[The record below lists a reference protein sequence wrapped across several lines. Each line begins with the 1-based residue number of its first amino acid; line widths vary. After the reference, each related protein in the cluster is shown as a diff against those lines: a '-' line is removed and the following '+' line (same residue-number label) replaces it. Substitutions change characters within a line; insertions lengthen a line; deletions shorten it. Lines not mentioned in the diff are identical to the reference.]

1 MIYESTGGIKDRKR
15 AVLQKFKGVDTSS
28 PVYAV
33 DTSRAS
39 AMRNFININGAN
51 HKRPGWRQFARFK
64 DSSGNDLKINGYFD
78 VTIAE
83 TRVKI
88 VYAGTMFYVF
98 NGSSYDPITSVSH
111 DIISSC
117 ATVDFSLLE
126 DRKASMFV
134 YDDKAYFVG
143 MGDILVLGKFS
154 SEGTLELRRVY
165 GDEHTFIPRTTT
177 NIAPN
182 EAETDENDQPITYAS
197 RQTDR
202 DVNLLTP
209 YRYNEL
215 IGSMAVAEGDYT
227 RSYKL
232 DCELIDRDSF
242 EVDCYDYDSSTG
254 VKVERHLTLVEHTEE
269 EGEEEV
275 AAAESDTP
283 SYDVRK
289 VTVGDV
295 ISEKEIAFPLPYT
308 GNSENFSGATA
319 QPGELAR
326 LYGKGGG
333 TIFNAG
339 NYKIVVEVGFYS
351 SISVQQGGAV
361 TGSDSGSIFYF
372 YEEKTD
378 GGTTTRTQLYNIKT
392 NGTTHSFHASNDIP
406 SSNYVKVDGRW
417 MIVRTAPLGCVVT
430 KIDNSYFG
438 NGDTNF
444 AMMPTAS
451 LPDLY
456 DLIDADDENAVCGYV
471 DIAEGV
477 LTLIVPMRSIAGE
490 PNIKVKFGYTQM
502 SQTNKILGCTFG
514 AYFGANGGTN
524 TLFLSGNADCK
535 NYDFWS
541 EAEDFTYFPSGNL
554 CRVGTENTAVRGYI
568 RLGDD
573 SLAIIKEPS
582 RTEPTLYIRTGEAT
596 TTYKDSEDRTHVS
609 EGYYKTSGK
618 FITEGC
624 VADGSCAMFAGDAV
638 FLSKKG
644 LFGITIGTD
653 SIAVEQRVARERS
666 RFINELFRKHK
677 DLSKAVSIVYDNRLY
692 IALDGAVYV
701 ADARFKSNERGDM
714 ADTFN
719 YEWWVW
725 DNCPVR
731 AWYEIGGELCF
742 GTDDGRLCVFD
753 KEYTDR
759 TYETV
764 NTYSFNVASNDIT
777 PDVEIPVG
785 SLVYFVGDS
794 YRLLLAAADMT
805 VSSGK
810 ITVSAAN
817 IGKVVA
823 GMAVYADTVTSTGLS
838 VSTKYFISDV
848 DYGYCTFK
856 LKTEAGAAVTPTAAG
871 FRLLCNMKGEIL
883 KVSRYWETTEGGTAK
898 HITVKNLYAGE
909 SDPNYTLASYNGGST
924 TCELRRHFVKNVVAE
939 WYTPVMDM
947 GANDVIKQLLSLT
960 IATEQVTNGRLTF
973 GWETRGAD
981 SLVDV
986 DSKGLDVFD
995 FGNLDFDR
1003 FAFDTGFSTSFTR
1016 KVKSSFNFIIFRF
1029 VSDNECDCCVH
1040 SFTIGY
1046 KMNRRNKGV
1055 F

>member
-1 MIYESTGGIKDRKR
+1 MIYESTGGIKERKR

-64 DSSGNDLKINGYFD
+64 DSSGNDLKINGYFKF
-78 VTIAE
+78 TISQQ
-83 TRVKI
+83 TYTI
-88 VYAGTMFYVF
+88 VYAGKTFYAYDETMGEFYDLVKGRGTVG
-98 NGSSYDPITSVSH
+98 NANYIPSMASYGF
-111 DIISSC
+111 
-117 ATVDFSLLE
+117 ANQVDESLLLDQKTQVFVRD
-126 DRKASMFV
+126 DR
-134 YDDKAYFVG
+134 AYFVG
-143 MGDILVLGKFS
+143 CGDYLVFALYDGVPQ
-154 SEGTLELRRVY
+154 LRRVY
-165 GDEHTFIPRTTT
+165 KDENTYIPRTTT
-177 NIAPN
+177 NIGPN
-182 EAETDENDQPITYAS
+182 EEEVNENDQPIAYAS

-202 DVNLLTP
+202 DVNLFTP
-209 YRYNEL
+209 VRYNEL
-215 IGSMAVAEGDYT
+215 IGSAQADPDEAGEGANPTFRTY
-227 RSYKL
+227 SL
-232 DCELIDRDSF
+232 DADEIDSDSLT
-242 EVDCYDYDSSTG
+242 VDFYDYDEETG
-254 VKVERHLTLVEHTEE
+254 VSTDHSLVVGASTTDWLGSSLTE
-269 EGEEEV
+269 
-275 AAAESDTP
+275 DRTP
-283 SYDVRK
+283 V
-289 VTVGDV
+289 VGDNLRNKTITFNTTKTTYKESVYAFYSEREV
-295 ISEKEIAFPLPYT
+295 ISAGKFKLV
-308 GNSENFSGATA
+308 
-319 QPGELAR
+319 AR
-326 LYGKGGG
+326 RADNGSWNHFNLYAIYNGTETRICYVARS
-333 TIFNAG
+333 TIFSTYYITWYAETYTVPNDEDC
-339 NYKIVVEVGFYS
+339 VVTYASLVKSFY
-351 SISVQQGGAV
+351 A
-361 TGSDSGSIFYF
+361 
-372 YEEKTD
+372 
-378 GGTTTRTQLYNIKT
+378 
-392 NGTTHSFHASNDIP
+392 
-406 SSNYVKVDGRW
+406 
-417 MIVRTAPLGCVVT
+417 TAPLPAAVR
-430 KIDNSYFG
+430 KLIEIDG
-438 NGDTNF
+438 G
-444 AMMPTAS
+444 
-451 LPDLY
+451 
-456 DLIDADDENAVCGYV
+456 G
-471 DIAEGV
+471 EGV
-477 LTLIVPMRSIAGE
+477 DLTWGYADLRGGKLAFIRPMRPISGE
-490 PNIKVKFGYTQM
+490 PNIKVTFSKTDIDAVRAII
-502 SQTNKILGCTFG
+502 NCTFG
-514 AYFGANGGTN
+514 VYFGVHGNAN
-524 TLFLSGNADCK
+524 TLFLSGNAGAK
-535 NYDFWS
+535 NFDYWS
-541 EAEDFTYFPSGNL
+541 EAEDFTYFPSGNY
-554 CRVGTENTAVRGYI
+554 CQVGTQNTAVKGYI

-582 RTEPTLYIRTGEAT
+582 RTEPTLYIRTGEET

-609 EGYYKTSGK
+609 DGYYKTVGK

-624 VADGSCAMFAGDAV
+624 IADGSCAMFAGDAV
-638 FLSKKG
+638 FLSQKG
-644 LFGITIGTD
+644 LYGITIGTD

-731 AWYEIGGELCF
+731 AWYEIDGELCF

-759 TYETV
+759 TYEKV
-764 NTYSFNVASNDIT
+764 NNYSFNVASNDIT
-777 PDVEIPVG
+777 PDIEIPVG
-785 SLVYFVGDS
+785 SLVYFVGDA

-823 GMAVYADTVTSTGLS
+823 GMAVYADTVTNTGLS
-838 VSTKYFISDV
+838 ASTKYIISDV

-883 KVSRYWETTEGGTAK
+883 KVSRYWETTDGGTAK

-909 SDPNYTLASYNGGST
+909 SDPDYTLASYNGGST

-947 GANDVIKQLLSLT
+947 GANDYIKQLLSLT

-1003 FAFDTGFSTSFTR
+1003 FAFDTGFSTSFSR
-1016 KVKSSFNFIIFRF
+1016 KVKASFNFIIFRF

>member
-28 PVYAV
+28 PVYAI
-33 DTSRAS
+33 DHSRAS

-64 DSSGNDLKINGYFD
+64 DTSGNDLKINGYFD
-78 VTIAE
+78 VTVAGSK
-83 TRVKI
+83 VKL

-209 YRYNEL
+209 FRYNEL
-215 IGSMAVAEGDYT
+215 IGSVEELSENNA
-227 RSYKL
+227 RSYTL
-232 DCELIDRDSF
+232 DCKLIDFDGF

-254 VKVERHLTLVEHTEE
+254 VKEERHLTLVEHTEE

-339 NYKIVVEVGFYS
+339 NYKIVVEVGSYA
-351 SISVQQGGAV
+351 SINVQQGGAV

-417 MIVRTAPLGCVVT
+417 MIVRSAPLGCVVT

-573 SLAIIKEPS
+573 SLAIIKEAS
-582 RTEPTLYIRTGEAT
+582 RTEPTLYIRTGEET

-644 LFGITIGTD
+644 LFGITISTD

-666 RFINELFRKHK
+666 RFINELFRKHR
-677 DLSKAVSIVYDNRLY
+677 DLSKAVSIVFDNRLY
-692 IALDGAVYV
+692 IALDDAVYV

-731 AWYEIGGELCF
+731 EWYEIDGELCF
-742 GTDDGRLCVFD
+742 GTEDGRLCVFD

-759 TYETV
+759 TYEAMTTTV
-764 NTYSFNVASNDIT
+764 DVANNRIT
-777 PDVEIPVG
+777 PGLGNTITED
-785 SLVYFVGDS
+785 SLVQIKGS
-794 YRLLLAAADMT
+794 AYRLLFAAASMELASGCIK
-805 VSSGK
+805 VSDDD
-810 ITVSAAN
+810 ILDVR
-817 IGKVVA
+817 A
-823 GMAVYADTVTSTGLS
+823 GQYVYADTVTGTGLS
-838 VSTKYFISDV
+838 VDTKYIITDV
-848 DYGYCTFK
+848 DYAEGTFK
-856 LKTEAGAAVTPTAAG
+856 LTTAAGAAVTPTATG
-871 FRLLCNMKGEIL
+871 FRLLCSLDGEVCKVNVGDDSGDLYFTL
-883 KVSRYWETTEGGTAK
+883 K
-898 HITVKNLYAGE
+898 
-909 SDPNYTLASYNGGST
+909 NYYSGDVYVIATYNGASPSA
-924 TCELRRHFVKNVVAE
+924 EFREYFVKNVVAE
-939 WYTPVMDM
+939 WYTPVLDM
-947 GANDVIKQLLSLT
+947 GSNDYVKQLLSLT
-960 IATEQVTNGRLTF
+960 IATEQVTNGRLSF

-981 SLVDV
+981 SLVDI
-986 DSKGLDVFD
+986 DSKGFDVFD
-995 FGNLDFDR
+995 FGNLNFER
-1003 FAFDTGFSTSFTR
+1003 FAFDTGFSTSFSR
-1016 KVKSSFNFIIFRF
+1016 KVKASFNFIIFRF

-1046 KMNRRNKGV
+1046 KINRRNKGV

>member
-232 DCELIDRDSF
+232 DCELIDRDGF
-242 EVDCYDYDSSTG
+242 KVECYDYDPETG
-254 VKVERHLTLVEHTEE
+254 ERTEYELTLADYTEDE
-269 EGEEEV
+269 SEGGDDV
-275 AAAESDTP
+275 AAAESDEP
-283 SYDVRK
+283 NYSRRNV
-289 VTVGDV
+289 VVGDV
-295 ISEKEIAFPLPYT
+295 IGEKTLEFPLPRYGSSSFAT
-308 GNSENFSGATA
+308 ANDQPGATA
-319 QPGELAR
+319 RLEDKPGA
-326 LYGKGGG
+326 
-333 TIFNAG
+333 TILNAG
-339 NYKIVVEVGFYS
+339 DYKIVVEKTLGASPAYWRYSYYEVKVESETEVRTLLYYLQFDGWNYVYHVG
-351 SISVQQGGAV
+351 
-361 TGSDSGSIFYF
+361 
-372 YEEKTD
+372 
-378 GGTTTRTQLYNIKT
+378 
-392 NGTTHSFHASNDIP
+392 DIAAT
-406 SSNYVKVDGRW
+406 NYVKNSNGRW
-417 MIVRTAPLGCVVT
+417 CIRRNVPAGCVVT
-430 KIDNSYFG
+430 KLDESYFG
-438 NGDTNF
+438 NKDYSF
-444 AMMPTAS
+444 IMRPTADLPELFNLEDS
-451 LPDLY
+451 LGEKYGVVDL
-456 DLIDADDENAVCGYV
+456 
-471 DIAEGV
+471 AEGV
-477 LTLIVPMRSIAGE
+477 LTLTVAMRSIAGE
-490 PNIKVKFGYTQM
+490 PNILVKFGYTQM
-502 SQTNKILGCTFG
+502 SQTSKILGCTFG
-514 AYFGANGGTN
+514 AYFGTNGGTN
-524 TLFLSGNADCK
+524 TLFLSGNDKCK
-535 NYDFWS
+535 NLDFWS
-541 EAEDFTYFPSGNL
+541 EAEDFTYFPSGNF
-554 CRVGTENTAVRGYI
+554 CRVGTENTAVKGYI

-573 SLAIIKEPS
+573 SLAILKAPS
-582 RTEPTLYIRTGEAT
+582 YNEPTLYIRTGEAT

-638 FLSKKG
+638 FLSQKG
-644 LFGITIGTD
+644 LYGITIGTD

-731 AWYEIGGELCF
+731 AWYEIDGELCF

-777 PDVEIPVG
+777 PDVEIPVD
-785 SLVYFVGDS
+785 SLVYFVGDA

-823 GMAVYADTVTSTGLS
+823 GMAVYTDTVTSTGLS
-838 VSTKYFISDV
+838 VSTKYIISDV

-883 KVSRYWETTEGGTAK
+883 KVSRYWETTEGGAAK

>member
-1 MIYESTGGIKDRKR
+1 MIYEFTGGIKDRKR

-64 DSSGNDLKINGYFD
+64 DSSGNDLKVNGYFD
-78 VTIAE
+78 VTVAGSK
-83 TRVKI
+83 VKL

-98 NGSSYDPITSVSH
+98 NGSSYDPITSAPAS
-111 DIISSC
+111 IISDCSK
-117 ATVDFSLLE
+117 VDFSLLE

-154 SEGTLELRRVY
+154 ADGTLELRRVY

-182 EAETDENDQPITYAS
+182 ERETDENDNQIEYAA

-209 YRYNEL
+209 FRFNEL
-215 IGSMAVAEGDYT
+215 IGSVAVAEGDYT

-232 DCELIDRDSF
+232 DSELIDRDGF
-242 EVDCYDYDSSTG
+242 KVECYDYDPETG
-254 VKVERHLTLVEHTEE
+254 EITDYELTLAEYTEDE
-269 EGEEEV
+269 SEGEEEV
-275 AAAESDTP
+275 SAAEGDEPNYSRRN
-283 SYDVRK
+283 V
-289 VTVGDV
+289 VVGDV
-295 ISEKEIAFPLPYT
+295 IGEKTLEFPLPKIHGDSFANAT
-308 GNSENFSGATA
+308 NQPGATA
-319 QPGELAR
+319 RLEDKPGA
-326 LYGKGGG
+326 
-333 TIFNAG
+333 TILNAG
-339 NYKIVVEVGFYS
+339 NYKIVVERTVGAFASDGTPYYRYS
-351 SISVQQGGAV
+351 
-361 TGSDSGSIFYF
+361 Y
-372 YEEKTD
+372 YEEKVES
-378 GGTTTRTQLYNIKT
+378 GTEVRTLLYFLQS
-392 NGTTHSFHASNDIP
+392 NGWNYEYYVGDIQAT
-406 SSNYVKVDGRW
+406 SYVKNTSGRW
-417 MIVRTAPLGCVVT
+417 CIRREVPAGCVVT
-430 KIDNSYFG
+430 KLDESYFG
-438 NGDTNF
+438 NKDFGF
-444 AMMPTAS
+444 PMRPTADLPELFNLEDS
-451 LPDLY
+451 LGEKYGVVDL
-456 DLIDADDENAVCGYV
+456 
-471 DIAEGV
+471 AEGM
-477 LTLIVPMRSIAGE
+477 LTLTVAMRSIAGE

-502 SQTNKILGCTFG
+502 SQTSKILGCTFG

-524 TLFLSGNADCK
+524 TLFLSGNSDCK
-535 NYDFWS
+535 NIDFWS
-541 EAEDFTYFPSGNL
+541 EAEDFTYFPSGNY
-554 CRVGTENTAVRGYI
+554 CRVGTENTAIKGYI
-568 RLGDD
+568 RLGDE
-573 SLAIIKEPS
+573 SLAILKEPS
-582 RTEPTLYIRTGEAT
+582 YNEPTLYVRTGEEAS
-596 TTYKDSEDRTHVS
+596 TYKDSEDRTHVS
-609 EGYYKTSGK
+609 DGYYKTVGK

-624 VADGSCAMFAGDAV
+624 IADGSCAMFAGDAV
-638 FLSKKG
+638 FLSQKG
-644 LFGITIGTD
+644 LYGITISTD

-666 RFINELFRKHK
+666 RFINELFRKHR

-731 AWYEIGGELCF
+731 AWYEIDGELCF

-759 TYETV
+759 TYEEIT
-764 NTYSFNVASNDIT
+764 TYMFNVATNDIT
-777 PDVEIPVG
+777 PNVEIPEG
-785 SLVYFVGDS
+785 SLVYFVGDA
-794 YRLLLAAADMT
+794 YRLFFDAADMAPS
-805 VSSGK
+805 SSGK
-810 ITVSAAN
+810 IFVSAAN
-817 IGKVVA
+817 IGKVVE
-823 GMAVYADTVTSTGLS
+823 GMAVYADNTTDTGLS
-838 VSTKYFISDV
+838 LSTKYIISDV
-848 DYGYCTFK
+848 DYGDCAFK

-883 KVSRYWETTEGGTAK
+883 KVDRYWETTDGGTAR
-898 HITVKNLYAGE
+898 HIQVKNRYA
-909 SDPNYTLASYNGGST
+909 SDGDPIYTLASYHGGTT
-924 TCELRRHFVKNVVAE
+924 TCEFRQHFVKNVVAE

-947 GANDVIKQLLSLT
+947 GANDFIKQLLSVT
-960 IATEQVTNGRLTF
+960 IATEQVTNGRLAF

-981 SLVDV
+981 SLVNI
-986 DSKGLDVFD
+986 DSKGLDVLD

-1003 FAFDTGFSTSFTR
+1003 FAFDTGFSTSFSR